1 MVTKRAI
8 KIFLLVIVTAAV
20 TAILLSPWLSRER
33 FQSRTNSIRNDTV
46 IDVDSIW
53 KEMYV
58 FNVPKTILV
67 PSKTDTIYQERITKD
82 SIRNDTTLQ
91 VTSKTYDIDNDTVGA
106 HVVVS
111 GINPNV
117 DSITIWSRKI
127 THTIDRTV
135 TKTITKT
142 IPNTKSKR
150 LKIYPSL
157 GVGYGVFGKKLDMY
171 VGIGVTYGI

>member
-8 KIFLLVIVTAAV
+8 NIFLLVIVTAAV
-20 TAILLSPWLSRER
+20 TALLLSPWLSRER
-33 FQSRTNSIRNDTV
+33 FQSRTPTIDTV

-67 PSKTDTIYQERITKD
+67 PSKTDSIWKERITND

-111 GINPNV
+111 GVNPKV

-142 IPNTKSKR
+142 IPNTTSKR

-171 VGIGVTYGI
+171 VGIGVTYGM